1 MNPYEAV
8 CIEVLTVRV
17 AARRS
22 KEVRKTPGGRRF
34 LARGGRKEAGG
45 EGLGAMSKPSLST
58 STRSEIEGS
67 CYVPCYITSKKFFRN
82 MVEYIYVL

>member
-34 LARGGRKEAGG
+34 LARGRRKEAGG
-45 EGLGAMSKPSLST
+45 EGLGAMSNPSLSLLQGLKLKALVMFLVILLL
-58 STRSEIEGS
+58 RSSLEIW
-67 CYVPCYITSKKFFRN
+67 
-82 MVEYIYVL
+82 